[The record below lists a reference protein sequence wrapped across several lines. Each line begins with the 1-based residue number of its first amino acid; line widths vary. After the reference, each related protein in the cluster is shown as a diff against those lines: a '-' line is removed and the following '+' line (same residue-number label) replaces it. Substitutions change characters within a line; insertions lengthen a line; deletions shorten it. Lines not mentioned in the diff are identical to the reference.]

1 MIAGLVRRHFK
12 AAMSLVAL
20 IALALAMAGFGGFQQ
35 VSTEIFSGPTNV
47 AASAA
52 DGTITVTWTP
62 GNAAASQVIVVV
74 NVVDDT
80 DYCLEVDFTGTAN
93 SYQCAGRTEGEIYVV
108 LVIALDGAGGY
119 ALGMTT
125 QRVPVTFTGPERY
138 PDLVVSTPT
147 VDGDDPTIGAT
158 FALNTTVTN
167 RGRKASGAT
176 TLRYYRSTEPV
187 ISSADTAVGSEPVG
201 GLAAAATSDHS
212 IDLTAPREPGTYY
225 YRACVD
231 RASGEANTTNNCSD
245 VLAVA
250 VVAPDLTVS
259 APTVAGD
266 NPLLGTTFT
275 MAATVTNQGS
285 GDSAATTLRYYSST
299 DDTIT
304 TSDTELDT
312 DAVGTLAAEGASDQS
327 VELTAP
333 TDDGT
338 YYYGACVDAVSDE
351 SDTANNCS
359 RALVIT
365 LGAPDLVVSKPTSSA
380 DGPTAGA
387 SFTLSATV
395 RNQGSSATADATT
408 LRYYRSD
415 DATITSTDTE
425 LGTDSVSALAA
436 FATSDQEIDLTAPS
450 DAGTYY
456 YGACADTVTGESSTT
471 NNCSDALALNV
482 VAPDLLVNT
491 PALQGDNPAV
501 GASFTLKARVLNQGG
516 AGSGATT
523 VRFYR
528 SDDATVTTSDTEVGA
543 ASVSSVAAEGVS
555 SQLATLTA
563 PSDSG
568 DYHYGACVDTVSGE
582 SDTTNN
588 CSGALTVTVEAPDL
602 TAGTPSVS
610 GDDPAAGGSFTL
622 TGTVSN
628 RGGAESAATTLR
640 FYRSDDTII
649 TASDTEVGT
658 KSVDALFGGYGRSYS
673 IDLTA
678 PSDAGTYYYGT
689 CVDTVSSES
698 DASNN
703 CSDALTVTVAA
714 PDLVV
719 ITPTVDGDNP
729 GMGASF
735 TLKATVKNQ
744 GEGESA
750 ATTLRYYS
758 STDATIT
765 TSDTEVETDSVGALA
780 ADGTSDQSIA
790 LTAPSQAGAYY
801 YGACVD
807 TVTGET
813 DTDNNCSAALALT
826 IGAPDLV
833 VSTPTVSASNPD
845 AGGSFTLNATVS
857 NQGSTGSAATTLR
870 YYRSTDTTI
879 ASSDTELGTDSVGA
893 LVAFGASDQSIDLTA
908 PSDDGTYYYGAC
920 VDVVS
925 GESSTTNNCSSAV
938 TVTVGAETATAP
950 DLVVISGRIVVSR
963 IYLEAGATTQA
974 RVIVENQG
982 DAASSATTAR
992 FYWSTDA
999 TINPSEDTEGGT
1011 VALAALAADA
1021 TSDQLSFNVNNPNQA
1036 GLYYF
1041 GGCVD
1046 AVSGESD
1053 TTNNCQSS
1061 RHTRI
1066 TVKGTDLTVSV
1077 WKGGVN
1083 RDYANLVVD
1092 RSFTLQA
1099 RVSSNG
1105 LAGKATT
1112 VRYYRSTDA
1121 TISTSDTELGTRSVP
1136 AIRAPSTSSS
1146 HSFSLTAPSTAG
1158 TYYYGACV
1166 DSIATESSTTN
1177 NCSRALK
1184 VTVDAT
1190 AAPDLRSQVSRNG
1203 GNLLVDASFTL
1214 NAWLWNPGSAAAG
1227 STTLTYYRSTDATI
1241 TTSDTS
1247 LGTDSVGGLA
1257 RGGNSAQSIDLT
1269 APSEAGTY
1277 YYGACV
1283 GTVAGES
1290 VTTNNCSDAL
1300 TVKVEAAAV
1309 PDLSVSAFVSTR
1321 GITVYDPIGISYSVR
1336 NQGSGSSDATTLRF
1350 YRSTD
1355 GTITTADTELDTA
1368 SVSGL
1373 TTGASSSHQFE
1384 TTLPRGDGT
1393 YYYGT
1398 CVDAVTDESDTTNN
1412 CSSSWSFTVS
1422 NGVFVD

>member
-1 MIAGLVRRHFK
+1 
-12 AAMSLVAL
+12 MS
-20 IALALAMAGFGGFQQ
+20 
-35 VSTEIFSGPTNV
+35 S
-47 AASAA
+47 
-52 DGTITVTWTP
+52 
-62 GNAAASQVIVVV
+62 
-74 NVVDDT
+74 
-80 DYCLEVDFTGTAN
+80 
-93 SYQCAGRTEGEIYVV
+93 
-108 LVIALDGAGGY
+108 
-119 ALGMTT
+119 
-125 QRVPVTFTGPERY
+125 
-138 PDLVVSTPT
+138 
-147 VDGDDPTIGAT
+147 
-158 FALNTTVTN
+158 
-167 RGRKASGAT
+167 AT
-176 TLRYYRSTEPV
+176 TLRYYQSTEPV

-201 GLAAAATSDHS
+201 GLAAAAASNHS
-212 IDLTAPREPGTYY
+212 IGLTAPSEPGTYY

-231 RASGEANTTNNCSD
+231 RASGEANSTNNCSG
-245 VLAVA
+245 VL
-250 VVAPDLTVS
+250 VVNVVGPDLTVS

-275 MAATVTNQGS
+275 MAATVNNQGS
-285 GDSAATTLRYYSST
+285 SESAATTLRYYSST

-304 TSDTELDT
+304 TADTELGT
-312 DAVGTLAAEGASDQS
+312 DPVGILATDGTSDQS
-327 VELTAP
+327 VDLTAP
-333 TDDGT
+333 IADGT

-351 SDTANNCS
+351 SDTGNNCS
-359 RALVIT
+359 GALVIT

-408 LRYYRSD
+408 LRYYRST
-415 DATITSTDTE
+415 DATITSSDTE
-425 LGTDSVSALAA
+425 LGTDTVSALAA
-436 FATSDQEIDLTAPS
+436 FGSSDQSIELTAPS

-471 NNCSDALALNV
+471 NNCSDSLVVTV
-482 VAPDLLVNT
+482 VAPDLLVGT
-491 PALQGDNPAV
+491 PTLSGDNPVV
-501 GASFTLKARVLNQGG
+501 GASFTLQARVLNQGG

-528 SDDATVTTSDTEVGA
+528 SDDATVTTSDTEVGT
-543 ASVSSVAAEGVS
+543 ASVSSVAAEGVR

-602 TAGTPSVS
+602 TAGKPSVS

-628 RGGAESAATTLR
+628 RGGAEAVATTLR
-640 FYRSDDTII
+640 FYRSDDTTI
-649 TASDTEVGT
+649 TTSDTEAGAKV
-658 KSVDALFGGYGRSYS
+658 VDALSGGYGRSYS

-719 ITPTVDGDNP
+719 TTPTVDGDNP

-765 TSDTEVETDSVGALA
+765 TSDTEVGTDSVGSLA
-780 ADGTSDQSIA
+780 ADGTSNQSID
-790 LTAPSQAGAYY
+790 LTAPSTAGTYY

-807 TVTGET
+807 SVIGESDAT
-813 DTDNNCSAALALT
+813 NNCSTALVLT
-826 IGAPDLV
+826 VGAPDLV
-833 VSTPTVSASNPD
+833 VSTPTVSASNPE
-845 AGGSFTLNATVS
+845 AGGSFTLSATVS

-870 YYRSTDTTI
+870 YYRSTDITI
-879 ASSDTELGTDSVGA
+879 TASDTELGTDSVSA
-893 LVAFGASDQSIDLTA
+893 LAAFGASDQSIDLTA

-920 VDVVS
+920 VDTVS
-925 GESSTTNNCSSAV
+925 GESSATNNCSGAV

-950 DLVVISGRIVVSR
+950 DLVISSHFILMKPVYPSLV
-963 IYLEAGATTQA
+963 YFEAGHKVWARAT
-974 RVIVENQG
+974 VKNEG
-982 DAASSATTAR
+982 SGASSATTVR
-992 FYWSTDA
+992 FYWSTDD
-999 TINPSEDTEGGT
+999 TITSSDIEGGT
-1011 VALAALAADA
+1011 VSLDGLAAAATDELPWFYMN
-1021 TSDQLSFNVNNPNQA
+1021 TPNPP

-1041 GGCVD
+1041 GVCVD

-1053 TTNNCQSS
+1053 TTNNCKSS
-1061 RHTRI
+1061 YSRV
-1066 TVKGTDLTVSV
+1066 TVEGTDLTVSV

-1083 RDYANLVVD
+1083 ANPVVSE
-1092 RSFTLQA
+1092 SFWLNS

-1105 LAGKATT
+1105 RAGKATT

-1121 TISTSDTELGTRSVP
+1121 TISTSDTELGTGSVP
-1136 AIRAPSTSSS
+1136 ALRAPSTSSTR
-1146 HSFSLTAPSTAG
+1146 SFSLTAPSTAG

-1166 DSIATESSTTN
+1166 DPIATESSTTN
-1177 NCSRALK
+1177 NCSRAST

-1190 AAPDLRSQVSRNG
+1190 AAPDLTVSRVSRNG

-1214 NAWLWNPGSAAAG
+1214 NTTVRNQGSAAAG
-1227 STTLTYYRSTDATI
+1227 STTLRYYRSTDATI

-1309 PDLSVSAFVSTR
+1309 PDLSVSAFVWSR
-1321 GITVYDPIGISYSVR
+1321 
-1336 NQGSGSSDATTLRF
+1336 GSS
-1350 YRSTD
+1350 
-1355 GTITTADTELDTA
+1355 I
-1368 SVSGL
+1368 
-1373 TTGASSSHQFE
+1373 
-1384 TTLPRGDGT
+1384 
-1393 YYYGT
+1393 YGPILQ
-1398 CVDAVTDESDTTNN
+1398 SQI
-1412 CSSSWSFTVS
+1412 
-1422 NGVFVD
+1422 

>member
-1 MIAGLVRRHFK
+1 MTGRIRRYCKTALLLGL
-12 AAMSLVAL
+12 LC
-20 IALALAMAGFGGFQQ
+20 ALALALTGFSGSPQGLE
-35 VSTEIFSGPTNV
+35 VTFSGPTNV

-62 GNAAASQVIVVV
+62 GTAAASQVIVVV

-80 DYCLEVDFTGTAN
+80 DYCLEVDATGVAN
-93 SYQCAGRTEGEIYVV
+93 LYQCAGRTEGETYVA
-108 LVIALDGAGGY
+108 LVIALDGEGGY
-119 ALGMTT
+119 ALGQTT
-125 QRVPVTFTGPERY
+125 QRVPVTFTGTERDS
-138 PDLVVSTPT
+138 DLVVSTPT
-147 VDGDDPTIGAT
+147 LDGGDPTIGVT
-158 FALNTTVTN
+158 FTLETTVTN
-167 RGRKASGAT
+167 RGGRVSSAT
-176 TLRYYRSTEPV
+176 TLRYYRSTKPV
-187 ISSADTAVGSEPVG
+187 ISSADTVEGSEPVG
-201 GLAAAATSDHS
+201 TIDASRSSDHS
-212 IDLTAPREPGTYY
+212 IDLTAPHEPGTYY
-225 YRACVD
+225 YRVCVD
-231 RASGEANTTNNCSD
+231 RAFREANSTNNCSD
-245 VLAVA
+245 VLAVN
-250 VVAPDLTVS
+250 VVAPDLAVS
-259 APTVAGD
+259 TPTVDGD

-275 MAATVTNQGS
+275 MAVTVENQGS
-285 GDSAATTLRYYSST
+285 GESVATTLRYYSST

-304 TSDTELDT
+304 TSDTELGT
-312 DAVGTLAAEGASDQS
+312 DSVATLAADGTSDQS
-327 VELTAP
+327 IELTAP
-333 TDDGT
+333 TADGT
-338 YYYGACVDAVSDE
+338 YYYGACVDTVSDE
-351 SDTANNCS
+351 SDTDNNCS
-359 RALVIT
+359 GALVIT
-365 LGAPDLVVSKPTSSA
+365 LGAPDLVVSAPTSSA

-408 LRYYRSD
+408 LRYYRST
-415 DATITSTDTE
+415 DATITSSDTE

-436 FATSDQEIDLTAPS
+436 FGASDQSIELTAPS

-471 NNCSDALALNV
+471 NNCSDSLAVTV
-482 VAPDLLVNT
+482 VAPDLLVGT
-491 PALQGDNPAV
+491 PTLSGDNPVV
-501 GASFTLKARVLNQGG
+501 GASFTLQARVLNQGG

-528 SDDATVTTSDTEVGA
+528 SDDATVTTSDTEVGT

-563 PSDSG
+563 PSDAG

-588 CSGALTVTVEAPDL
+588 CSGVLTVTVEAPDL
-602 TAGTPSVS
+602 TAGKPSVS

-640 FYRSDDTII
+640 FYRSDDTTI
-649 TASDTEVGT
+649 TTSDTEAGT
-658 KSVDALFGGYGRSYS
+658 KAVDALSGGYGRSYS

-714 PDLVV
+714 PDLAVN
-719 ITPTVDGDNP
+719 TPTVDGDNP

-765 TSDTEVETDSVGALA
+765 TSDTALGTDSVGSLA
-780 ADGTSDQSIA
+780 ADGSSDQSID
-790 LTAPSQAGAYY
+790 LTAPSTAGTYY

-807 TVTGET
+807 SVTGESDAT
-813 DTDNNCSAALALT
+813 NNCSTALALT
-826 IGAPDLV
+826 VGAPDLV
-833 VSTPTVSASNPD
+833 VSTPTVSGSNPD
-845 AGGSFTLNATVS
+845 AGGSFTLSATVS

-879 ASSDTELGTDSVGA
+879 TASDTELGTDSVGA
-893 LVAFGASDQSIDLTA
+893 LAAFGASDQSIDLTA
-908 PSDDGTYYYGAC
+908 PSDDGSYYYGAC
-920 VDVVS
+920 VDTVS
-925 GESSTTNNCSSAV
+925 GESSATNNCSGAV

-950 DLVVISGRIVVSR
+950 DLVVISGRIIISR
-963 IYLEAGATTQA
+963 IYQEAGATTQA

-982 DAASSATTAR
+982 DGASSATTVR
-992 FYWSTDA
+992 FYWSTDD
-999 TINPSEDTEGGT
+999 TITSSDIAGGT
-1011 VALAALAADA
+1011 TSLAALAAAA
-1021 TSDQLSFNVNNPNQA
+1021 TSDQLSFNVNNPNQP

-1061 RHTRI
+1061 RHARI

-1083 RDYANLVVD
+1083 ANLVVSE
-1092 RSFTLQA
+1092 SFWLNS

-1112 VRYYRSTDA
+1112 VRYYRSTDD
-1121 TISTSDTELGTRSVP
+1121 TISTSDTELGTGSVP
-1136 AIRAPSTSSS
+1136 ALRAPSRSSTR
-1146 HSFSLTAPSTAG
+1146 SFSLTAPSTAG

-1166 DSIATESSTTN
+1166 DPIATESSTTN
-1177 NCSRALK
+1177 NCSRAST

-1190 AAPDLRSQVSRNG
+1190 AAPDLTVSRVSRNG

-1214 NAWLWNPGSAAAG
+1214 NAWLWNPGSAASG
-1227 STTLTYYRSTDATI
+1227 STTLRYYRSTDATI

-1247 LGTDSVGGLA
+1247 LGTDSVDGLA

-1300 TVKVEAAAV
+1300 TVKVEAASV
-1309 PDLSVSAFVSTR
+1309 PDLSVSAFV
-1321 GITVYDPIGISYSVR
+1321 
-1336 NQGSGSSDATTLRF
+1336 
-1350 YRSTD
+1350 
-1355 GTITTADTELDTA
+1355 
-1368 SVSGL
+1368 
-1373 TTGASSSHQFE
+1373 
-1384 TTLPRGDGT
+1384 
-1393 YYYGT
+1393 
-1398 CVDAVTDESDTTNN
+1398 
-1412 CSSSWSFTVS
+1412 W
-1422 NGVFVD
+1422 

>member
-1 MIAGLVRRHFK
+1 MTRLIRRHSQT
-12 AAMSLVAL
+12 AIAL
-20 IALALAMAGFGGFQQ
+20 GLLCALALALTGFSGSPQGLE
-35 VSTEIFSGPTNV
+35 VTFSGPTNV

-80 DYCLEVDFTGTAN
+80 DYCLEVDATGVAN
-93 SYQCAGRTEGEIYVV
+93 LYQCAGRTEGETYVA
-108 LVIALDGAGGY
+108 LVIALDGEGGY
-119 ALGMTT
+119 ALGQTT
-125 QRVPVTFTGPERY
+125 QRVPVTFTGPERDS
-138 PDLVVSTPT
+138 DLVVDTPT
-147 VDGDDPTIGAT
+147 LDGDGPTIGAT
-158 FALNTTVTN
+158 FTLKTTVTN
-167 RGRKASGAT
+167 RGGRVSSAT
-176 TLRYYRSTEPV
+176 TLRYYQSTEPV

-201 GLAAAATSDHS
+201 GLAAAAASNHS
-212 IDLTAPREPGTYY
+212 IGLTAPREPRTYY

-231 RASGEANTTNNCSD
+231 RASGEANSTNNCSG
-245 VLAVA
+245 VLAVN
-250 VVAPDLTVS
+250 VVGPDLTVS

-275 MAATVTNQGS
+275 MAATVKNQGS
-285 GDSAATTLRYYSST
+285 SESAATTLRYYSST

-304 TSDTELDT
+304 TADTELGT
-312 DAVGTLAAEGASDQS
+312 DPVGILATDGTSDQS
-327 VELTAP
+327 VDLTAP
-333 TDDGT
+333 IADGT

-351 SDTANNCS
+351 SDTGNNCS
-359 RALVIT
+359 GTLVIT

-408 LRYYRSD
+408 LRYYRST
-415 DATITSTDTE
+415 DATITSSDTE
-425 LGTDSVSALAA
+425 LGTDTVSALAA
-436 FATSDQEIDLTAPS
+436 FGSSDQSIELTAPS

-471 NNCSDALALNV
+471 NNCSDSLAVTV
-482 VAPDLLVNT
+482 VAPDLLVGT
-491 PALQGDNPAV
+491 PTLSGDNPVV
-501 GASFTLKARVLNQGG
+501 GASFTLQARVLNQGG

-528 SDDATVTTSDTEVGA
+528 SDDATVTTSDTEVGT

-582 SDTTNN
+582 YDTTNN

-602 TAGTPSVS
+602 TAGKPSVS

-628 RGGAESAATTLR
+628 RGGAEAVATTLR
-640 FYRSDDTII
+640 FYRSDDTTI
-649 TASDTEVGT
+649 TTSDTEAGT
-658 KSVDALFGGYGRSYS
+658 KAVDALSGGYGRSYS

-719 ITPTVDGDNP
+719 TTPTVDGDNP

-765 TSDTEVETDSVGALA
+765 TSDTEVGTDSVGSLA
-780 ADGTSDQSIA
+780 ADGTSNQSID
-790 LTAPSQAGAYY
+790 LTAPSTAGTYY

-807 TVTGET
+807 TVTGES
-813 DTDNNCSAALALT
+813 DTNNNCSAALALT
-826 IGAPDLV
+826 VGAPDLV
-833 VSTPTVSASNPD
+833 VSTPTVSASNPE
-845 AGGSFTLNATVS
+845 AGGFFTLSATVS
-857 NQGSTGSAATTLR
+857 NQGSTRSAASTLR

-879 ASSDTELGTDSVGA
+879 TTSDTSLGTDSVGV

-920 VDVVS
+920 VDAVS
-925 GESSTTNNCSSAV
+925 GESSTTNNCSGAV

-982 DAASSATTAR
+982 DGASSATTAR

-1011 VALAALAADA
+1011 VALVALAADA
-1021 TSDQLSFNVNNPNQA
+1021 TSDQLSFHVNNPNQP

-1066 TVKGTDLTVSV
+1066 TVKGTDLTVWV

-1166 DSIATESSTTN
+1166 DPIATESSTTN
-1177 NCSRALK
+1177 NCDALK

-1190 AAPDLRSQVSRNG
+1190 AAPDLTARVSRNG

-1214 NAWLWNPGSAAAG
+1214 NAYVWNPGSAASG
-1227 STTLTYYRSTDATI
+1227 STTLRYYRSTDSTI

-1247 LGTDSVGGLA
+1247 LGTDSVDGLA

-1422 NGVFVD
+1422 NGVFAD